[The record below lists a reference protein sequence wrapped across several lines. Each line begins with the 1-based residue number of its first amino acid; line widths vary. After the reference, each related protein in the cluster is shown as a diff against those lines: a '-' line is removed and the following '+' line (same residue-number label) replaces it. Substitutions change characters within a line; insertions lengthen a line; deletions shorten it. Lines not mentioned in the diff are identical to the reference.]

1 MQGILQ
7 MQLAAKTS
15 AKFYKKLKISAFSA
29 QLNFVKTHFRQ
40 TDFPLKTRSVS
51 QDEQAGDRGALPEDL
66 LLRLS
71 VRHHRPHLEPH
82 RRSVIELLIHL
93 LRIDRY
99 RP

>member
-1 MQGILQ
+1 MHLS
-7 MQLAAKTS
+7 AEAS
-15 AKFYKKLKISAFSA
+15 AKFYKRVKNKLFTITAFSA
-29 QLNFVKTHFRQ
+29 QLYSAKTCLRQ

-82 RRSVIELLIHL
+82 RRSEVELLIHL